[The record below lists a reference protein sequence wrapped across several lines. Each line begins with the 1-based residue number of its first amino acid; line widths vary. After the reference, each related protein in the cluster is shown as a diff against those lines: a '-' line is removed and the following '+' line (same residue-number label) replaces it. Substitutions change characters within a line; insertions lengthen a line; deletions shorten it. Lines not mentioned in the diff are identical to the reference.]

1 MANSETTTN
10 YKPNMAAA
18 RDWARIADAGDYL
31 IEYKNTDL
39 TAAQDPG
46 SRCGFDD
53 AQLDELKR
61 ILERRGLTLEAD
73 DRGLVAAA
81 KAE

>member
-18 RDWARIADAGDYL
+18 RDWARIADADDYL
-31 IEYKNTDL
+31 IEYN
-39 TAAQDPG
+39 AEQDPG

-61 ILERRGLTLEAD
+61 ILGRRGLTLEAD
-73 DRGLVAAA
+73 DRGLI
-81 KAE
+81 AEVKHDAE